1 MKIMITGYSGSGKST
16 LCRKLSERYHTP
28 FLHLDTIQFLP
39 GWEVRADAEKQDIIR
54 SFLDEH
60 PDGWVIDGNYR
71 SLSYERRCEEA
82 DVILQ
87 LLFNRLDCLF
97 RCMYRYH
104 IYKGKNRPDM
114 TEGCNEKL
122 DWEFLR
128 WILWDGRSKEIRQCY
143 QRIRE
148 QYPDKVVVIRNQRQ
162 LDSYLKH

>member
-39 GWEVRADAEKQDIIR
+39 GWEVRADTEKQDIIR
-54 SFLDEH
+54 SFLNEH
-60 PDGWVIDGNYR
+60 PDGWIIDGNYR

-97 RCMYRYH
+97 RCMHRYH
-104 IYKGKNRPDM
+104 VYRGKNRPDM

-122 DWEFLR
+122 DREFLR
-128 WILWDGRSKEIRQCY
+128 WILWDGRSKEIRQHY
-143 QRIRE
+143 QCIRE